1 MNSNGHHKLNW
12 PNPFTSFA
20 KGLSVTFKTMFK
32 QPVTLKYPEERAPL
46 PERFRGLLHNDVE
59 TCIACTL
66 CATACPVDCFE
77 IEFEKPPAGSP
88 RKRILTKFN
97 IDMIKC
103 MFCGLCTEVC
113 PPESLTMTGGY
124 EGSVDKRDE
133 LVFRF
138 VKGNKAAVL
147 AAAEDEAKKA
157 REIAAQKAASTPS
170 DQPQA

>member
-1 MNSNGHHKLNW
+1 MSTFIALL
-12 PNPFTSFA
+12 
-20 KGLSVTFKTMFK
+20 KGMRVTFMTMFK
-32 QPVTLKYPEERAPL
+32 KPQTVKYPEERPAL

-77 IEFEKPPAGSP
+77 IEFEKAPTGSP
-88 RKRILTKFN
+88 QKRILTKFN

-113 PPESLTMTGGY
+113 PPESLTMSGGY
-124 EGSVDKRDE
+124 EGSVDRRSD

-138 VKGNKAAVL
+138 IKPGAKSEIMAGAEAEAKAAL
-147 AAAEDEAKKA
+147 AEKAAKAAAA
-157 REIAAQKAASTPS
+157 PS
-170 DQPQA
+170 GPAPQAGA